1 MHEIGAHQPTL
12 LLGEGRMF
20 GKGLFHF
27 IGARF
32 EYLEQIAMAA
42 LKVFQDLG
50 QLASCRF
57 AIERQDSIDDMI
69 RPRLVGGVEIARFS
83 RRLERA
89 NDHSC
94 RIRAQIKTLP
104 VENLNSNEKS
114 FE

>member
-1 MHEIGAHQPTL
+1 
-12 LLGEGRMF
+12 
-20 GKGLFHF
+20 
-27 IGARF
+27 
-32 EYLEQIAMAA
+32 
-42 LKVFQDLG
+42 
-50 QLASCRF
+50 
-57 AIERQDSIDDMI
+57 MI